1 MKAVV
6 ARIFKNLIGMLIT
19 KHMIFWG
26 LELAT
31 KQTKNKVDDNVVK
44 LVRAAYDADDKK
56 LREAVENIASE
67 LK

>member
-1 MKAVV
+1 MKAIA
-6 ARIFKNLIGMLIT
+6 ARILKNLVGMLIT

-31 KQTKNKVDDNVVK
+31 KQTKNKVDDNVVGVVK
-44 LVRAAYDADDKK
+44 AAYNNNDKE
-56 LREAVENIASE
+56 LRESVEKILTE